1 MSKQT
6 QSIIHDFAAES
17 PRATYLILGEE
28 SFFAQEIVD
37 AAEKYLTDAASKSF
51 NYDIFYGADSNGGDV
66 LSTCLALPMMATRR
80 VVIVFDF
87 EHLKI
92 EKPDRFASY
101 LENPEQSTT
110 LILIATKLDGRK
122 VAHAAAKKHAV
133 VLNALPLKYERDV
146 SAWIQQNVAAENFRI
161 DPAACHL
168 LYEHIGHRLSELYT
182 QLAKIKT
189 YKGQD
194 THITLDDVA
203 IMTGIS
209 KEYNKYELVNAL
221 LMNQKAKAL
230 KTLSVLLE
238 QGNEPVVLIS
248 TMYFGFKKQWIAKQ
262 LVDENKSNDVAKA
275 LGLSS
280 YPAKLH
286 VDRCRTISMTRL
298 TKSIRIL
305 AANDYKLKTS
315 AGKPDLTI
323 RFAVHQLLE
332 VQ

>member
-1 MSKQT
+1 MSKQA
-6 QSIIHDFAAES
+6 QSIINDFKASS
-17 PRATYLILGEE
+17 PKSCYLILGEE
-28 SFFAQEIVD
+28 SFYAQEIVD
-37 AAEKYLTDAASKSF
+37 AALKFLTDSASKSF
-51 NYDIFYGADSNGGDV
+51 NFDIFYGADSNGGDV

-80 VVIVFDF
+80 VVIVYDY
-87 EHLKI
+87 EQLKI
-92 EKPDRFASY
+92 ENPDRFAYY
-101 LENPEQSTT
+101 LENPEPSTT

-133 VLNALPLKYERDV
+133 LLNATALKYERDV
-146 SAWIQQNVAAENFRI
+146 SAWIQQNVAAENFKI

-168 LYEHIGHRLSELYT
+168 LYEHIGNRLSELYT

-189 YKGQD
+189 YKGLD
-194 THITLDDVA
+194 KHITLDDVA

-221 LMNQKAKAL
+221 LLNQKAKAL

-262 LVDENKSNDVAKA
+262 LVDEKKSDEVAKA
-275 LGLSS
+275 LGLSP

-286 VDRCRTISMTRL
+286 IDRCRTITMTRL
-298 TKSIRIL
+298 TRSIRIL
-305 AANDYKLKTS
+305 AENDHKLKTS

-332 VQ
+332 AQ